1 MAEIFVGAF
10 VAVSLIVLTAV
21 VVQQLFS
28 FGRKV
33 R

>member
-10 VAVSLIVLTAV
+10 VAVSFIALTALA
-21 VVQQLFS
+21 VQQLFS
-28 FGRKV
+28 FGRRV